1 VILTSYALALG
12 FFHGLGADHLM
23 AIAALSVRAPDD
35 EGRRTHP
42 MRIALGFAL
51 GHALLLLLGSAV
63 VVVLGWQI
71 PVLLERT
78 GEVVGGVLLIALG
91 AFSLWVAF
99 SQQLYG
105 HTHTHGH
112 AGHTHWHLHL
122 GRRSRHGSGDH
133 SHVPGI
139 LGAVFA
145 VSGLRALTM
154 MAPFGDAV
162 AGGLAASILTL
173 LYTIAVFAVGIV
185 ISMSLFGVVL
195 SRVIGSVWL
204 ARHVGR
210 GAAVLTA
217 LASIGLGIYWVLE
230 KG

>member
-1 VILTSYALALG
+1 MILTSYALALG

-23 AIAALSVRAPDD
+23 AIAALSVRVPGDD
-35 EGRRTHP
+35 RRRTHP
-42 MRIALGFAL
+42 MRVAVGFAL

-63 VVVLGWQI
+63 VVLLGWQI

-78 GEVVGGVLLIALG
+78 GEVVGGILLIALG

-122 GRRSRHGSGDH
+122 GRRSHHSAGDH

-154 MAPFGDAV
+154 MAPFGDAGP
-162 AGGLAASILTL
+162 GGFAASMLTL
-173 LYTIAVFAVGIV
+173 LYLIAVFAVGIV

-195 SRVIGSVWL
+195 SRVLGSVWL
-204 ARHVGR
+204 AKHVGR

-217 LASIGLGIYWVLE
+217 LASIALGVYWIVLR
-230 KG
+230 G